1 MADPGTPRPYPP
13 PPVLAGRYELGTL
26 LGTGSTAR
34 VYRGVDRLLDR
45 PVAVKLLTGGTLGP
59 GDGAQRL
66 RREARA
72 IAALQHPNV
81 VGVHDIGWTDDALW
95 IVMEHVEGSTLSSL
109 LRERGP
115 LSPVEVVDLGVQ
127 VGAALGAAH
136 RAGVVHRDV
145 TPGNVLV
152 TVDGRVKLTDFGI
165 ARVAGAASATAEG
178 LVTGTPAYM
187 SPEQVRGDP
196 VDARSDLYSA
206 GCCLYEMLTGRPP
219 FTGDGPLD
227 IARQRLRRPPPP
239 PSAVRPG
246 IPRAL
251 ERVVLTA
258 MALEPEDRYPDAEA
272 MRRALA
278 ATREPDPGEPDREE
292 PDLRQPDLREPD
304 LDEPD
309 LDEADL
315 DEPDEGATRRRIG
328 AVLIVVSTAVLLA
341 LAALLLYQRLAG

>member
-1 MADPGTPRPYPP
+1 MADPGTPHPYPP

-45 PVAVKLLTGGTLGP
+45 PVAVKLLTGGALGP
-59 GDGAQRL
+59 PGDDADDGGDGAQRL

-72 IAALQHPNV
+72 IAALEHPNV

-95 IVMEHVEGSTLSSL
+95 IVMEHVQGSTLSSL

-115 LSPVEVVDLGVQ
+115 LSPAQVVDLGEQ

-152 TVDGRVKLTDFGI
+152 TTDGRVKLTDFGI
-165 ARVAGAASATAEG
+165 ARFAGAASSTAEG

-219 FTGDGPLD
+219 FAGDGPLD
-227 IARQRLRRPPPP
+227 TARQRLRRPPPP

-246 IPRAL
+246 IPRAV

-258 MALEPEDRYPDAEA
+258 MAPDPEDRYPDAEA
-272 MRRALA
+272 MCRALA
-278 ATREPDPGEPDREE
+278 ATREPDPGGPG
-292 PDLRQPDLREPD
+292 LRAPDLREPD
-304 LDEPD
+304 PDEP
-309 LDEADL
+309 DL

-328 AVLIVVSTAVLLA
+328 AVLVVVSTAVLLA
-341 LAALLLYQRLAG
+341 LAALLLYQRLTG